1 MSDYAKYLQ
10 PKKREDGTEF
20 TTMTDDAPEW
30 FRDMV
35 HKAHFDL
42 MPNDWSYRII
52 SDAVDAIAE
61 GVERD
66 DFTDTG
72 IPVYTSDHLQWL
84 ASSLSRMAFCDDAL
98 EQFGAPKDTDTLIWW
113 GMSIEYGMVYDV
125 VKAAIDEQEGDE

>member
-10 PKKREDGTEF
+10 VKQREDGTEF

-35 HKAHFDL
+35 HEAHFDL

-52 SDAVDAIAE
+52 SDAVGAIAE

-84 ASSLSRMAFCDDAL
+84 SSSLSRMAFCDDAL
-98 EQFGAPKDTDTLIWW
+98 EQFGAPKDTDMLILW
-113 GMSIEYGMVYDV
+113 GMVAEYGMVYDV
-125 VKAAIDEQEGDE
+125 VKDAINEQEGE